1 MGKRLGMAQAI
12 QKAENK
18 GSQGYAA
25 DQFGNGQSEMGADKG
40 TQICRDGGKERIPG
54 GQNRHQDTQQ
64 DDGSRS
70 AEQNRRQTPGPGG
83 GVSGGGQ
90 GGKEGAQPAEQ
101 IAQQQAKAFPEHSG
115 TEPRQRCGTGK
126 SDGMDRQQHQ
136 QRQQVPQPEIPV

>member
-1 MGKRLGMAQAI
+1 MPQTSLVMARVKWERT
-12 QKAENK
+12 KARQN
-18 GSQGYAA
+18 SLWIFRIA
-25 DQFGNGQSEMGADKG
+25 
-40 TQICRDGGKERIPG
+40 DGGKERIPG